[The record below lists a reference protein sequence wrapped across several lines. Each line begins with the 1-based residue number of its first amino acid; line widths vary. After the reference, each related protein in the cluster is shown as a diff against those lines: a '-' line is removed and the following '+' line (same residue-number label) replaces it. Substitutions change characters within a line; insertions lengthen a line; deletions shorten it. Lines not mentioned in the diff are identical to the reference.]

1 MSEAQNTVAL
11 PPHPEIEK
19 ADALYGVSRWGG
31 GFIRILENGHIG
43 LVHPDRPDAVPRSI
57 LCSRRP
63 LKNRAIKTAI
73 RAFFRSRSTNRHR

>member
-43 LVHPDRPDAVPRSI
+43 LVHPTAPMRCPPTSCI
-57 LCSRRP
+57 L
-63 LKNRAIKTAI
+63 
-73 RAFFRSRSTNRHR
+73 STV

>member
-11 PPHPEIEK
+11 PPYPEIEK

-43 LVHPDRPDAVPRSI
+43 LAVSYTHLTLPTI
-57 LCSRRP
+57 GYV
-63 LKNRAIKTAI
+63 
-73 RAFFRSRSTNRHR
+73 